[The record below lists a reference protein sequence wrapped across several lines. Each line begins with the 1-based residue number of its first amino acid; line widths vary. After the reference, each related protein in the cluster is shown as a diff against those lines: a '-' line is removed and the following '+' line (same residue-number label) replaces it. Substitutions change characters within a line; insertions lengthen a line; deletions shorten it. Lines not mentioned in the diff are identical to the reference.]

1 MSSRLPPGMP
11 WHHPIALLSPWFGSG
26 LIPFA
31 SGTWGSLAALPF
43 AAAIA
48 WAFGPTAL
56 IPAALLVFV
65 IGIWASQRF
74 AQALGKDDPSPVVI
88 DEVAGQFLTLSI
100 VPIDPLLYLLGFL
113 IFRAAD
119 IWKPFPANWADQKL
133 EGGLGIMLD
142 DLIAGA
148 YSAIAL
154 WAIAKWLI

>member
-11 WHHPIALLSPWFGSG
+11 WYHPIALLSTWFGSG
-26 LIPFA
+26 LISFA

-48 WAFGPTAL
+48 WFISPLAL
-56 IPAALLVFV
+56 IPASLIVFFV
-65 IGIWASQRF
+65 GVWSSKRYAE
-74 AQALGKDDPSPVVI
+74 ALGKDDPSPVVI

-100 VPIDPLLYLLGFL
+100 VPLDPVLYLVGFL
-113 IFRAAD
+113 LFRLAD
-119 IWKPFPANWADQKL
+119 IVKPFPANWADQKL

-148 YSAIAL
+148 YTAVAL
-154 WAIAKWLI
+154 WMIDKWVI

>member
-11 WHHPIALLSPWFGSG
+11 WHHPVALLSTWFGSG

-43 AAAIA
+43 AAGIA
-48 WAFGPTAL
+48 WAFGPTML
-56 IPAALLVFV
+56 IPAALIVFALGV
-65 IGIWASQRF
+65 WCSKRY

-100 VPIDPLLYLLGFL
+100 VPLDPLLYGVGFL
-113 IFRAAD
+113 IFRLAD
-119 IWKPFPANWADQKL
+119 IVKPFPANWADQKL

-148 YSAIAL
+148 YAAIAL
-154 WAIAKWLI
+154 WLVDRWLI

>member
-11 WHHPIALLSPWFGSG
+11 WHHPIALLSTWFGSG

-48 WAFGPTAL
+48 WTFGPTML
-56 IPAALLVFV
+56 IPAALIVFALGV
-65 IGIWASQRF
+65 WSSKRYAE
-74 AQALGKDDPSPVVI
+74 ALGKDDPSPVVI

-100 VPIDPLLYLLGFL
+100 VPLDPLFYGIGFL
-113 IFRAAD
+113 IFRLAD
-119 IWKPFPANWADQKL
+119 IVKPFPANWADQKL

-148 YSAIAL
+148 YAAIAL
-154 WAIAKWLI
+154 WLVDRWLI